1 MSKTKDENLNEYEN
15 LKAENI
21 EIYEKEQNLNLF
33 NLQESKIKLKKN
45 TIDSI
50 STTDSLKEFF
60 PNNTLEKID
69 IEKRKLSLQNDIN
82 EKRYELKIIKKS
94 EFEIRNSFYEKL
106 INQKIWGKSIKN
118 EKNNLI
124 IFDWDDT
131 LLCTSVLSP
140 YGYFDDDIILSNQGK
155 EKIKKLE
162 ENVKKILELS
172 INKSTTFI
180 ITNSEPGWVEY
191 SCKRFLPLVYPLL
204 SQLNI
209 ISARGLFEKIFPN
222 NSRMWKIETFN
233 TIYHS
238 FNYLL
243 PTNIICIGDS
253 FIEIE
258 AGKNLGKKFNN
269 CFVKTIKFKEC
280 PNIEELS
287 MQIFLV
293 IEKFNYI
300 FSAEKNWTIKVEK
313 KIPCKKIR

>member
-191 SCKRFLPLVYPLL
+191 SCKRFFPLVYPLL

-233 TIYHS
+233 NIFHN

-253 FIEIE
+253 FYEIE

-269 CFVKTIKFKEC
+269 CFVKTIKFKES
-280 PNIEELS
+280 PNIEELII
-287 MQIFLV
+287 QINLV

-313 KIPCKKIR
+313 KIPSKKIR

>member
-50 STTDSLKEFF
+50 STTYSLKEFF

-131 LLCTSVLSP
+131 LLCTTVLSP
-140 YGYFDDDIILSNQGK
+140 YGYFDDDIILSSQGK
-155 EKIKKLE
+155 EKMKKLE

-233 TIYHS
+233 NIFHN

-253 FIEIE
+253 FYEIE

-269 CFVKTIKFKEC
+269 CFVKTIKFKES
-280 PNIEELS
+280 PNIEELII
-287 MQIFLV
+287 QINLV